1 MLIERLRRP
10 RSASE
15 LLVARLTGLTII
27 IIVSTF
33 ALALL
38 FYLFEHDAAR
48 TEIHTYGDALFWTAS
63 QLTSVS
69 SSLPNP
75 VTTGGKILAVGIDV
89 IAISAVTLLLGTI
102 VQHSHLMS
110 PLRAAYFERPD
121 DSEESR

>member
-48 TEIHTYGDALFWTAS
+48 TEIHTYGDALFWIAS

>member
-75 VTTGGKILAVGIDV
+75 VTTGGKLLAVGIDV

-110 PLRAAYFERPD
+110 PLRAAYFERPN
-121 DSEESR
+121 DSGEHR